1 MNAQTLLIFLA
12 VPFLAAALMPLI
24 AKAAKRLQGLL
35 LLVATAAELTLAA
48 LLFGKSIHFVQPWLS
63 WGPYTVDFS
72 LRLDS
77 FSSFIILAASAFAFL
92 IAVYSAVF
100 MKGHGSSRSFFA
112 YMLLTLGLINGAV
125 LANNLVLMLF
135 FWEGLLV
142 TLFTMILTGGVK
154 ASATALKALVLNGVA
169 DLCLMLGIAVLAGS
183 AHTLAMDQ
191 INWALDGSSAGTLA
205 FILMMIGAV
214 AKAGSMPFHSWIP
227 DAALDAP
234 LPFMAF
240 LPAALEKLAGIY
252 LLARISLELF
262 QFKPGSA
269 MSLLMMIIGAVT
281 LLFAVLMA
289 LIQKDYKR
297 LLSYHAVSQVG
308 YMILGIGTALPIGIV
323 GGLFHMINHAMY
335 KSTLFLTAG
344 SVERQAGTT
353 DLKQLGGLARKM
365 PVTFACF
372 AAAAAAI
379 SGVPPFNGFFS
390 KELIFGATLETNVV
404 FYIVAALGAFL
415 TAASFLK
422 LGHAVYLGKP
432 GEKTAGVK
440 EAPWPMLAPM
450 IIIAAGCL
458 LFGVWNALPLQ
469 KLIEPILGVRLA
481 GESFAGHVDWLL
493 TGISL
498 GVLALALLNHLYG
511 ARRAGSGLGASDHI
525 HYAPGLKQMYDLAE
539 RRRFDPYEIGM
550 GIATAAAR
558 ALMRLDRGIDW
569 LFSDL
574 TVKIA
579 ETASLG
585 IRKAHT
591 GSYWVYILWIL
602 GGLAAIAA
610 LAAALA

>member
-1 MNAQTLLIFLA
+1 MSAQTLLIFLA

-24 AKAAKRLQGLL
+24 PKKAKRLQSALL
-35 LLVATAAELTLAA
+35 LTATVAALTLAG
-48 LLFGKSIHFVQPWLS
+48 LLFGQSIDWAKPWLS
-63 WGPYTVDFS
+63 WGSFTIDFA

-77 FSSFIILAASAFAFL
+77 FSGFIVLAASAFALL
-92 IAVYSAVF
+92 IAVYATVF

-125 LANNLVLMLF
+125 LANNLLLMLF

-154 ASATALKALVLNGVA
+154 ASGTALKALVLNGVA
-169 DLCLMLGIAVLAGS
+169 DLCLMLGIAVLAGT

-191 INWALDGSSAGTLA
+191 ISCALEGSSAGTLA
-205 FILMMIGAV
+205 FILMMIGAT
-214 AKAGSMPFHSWIP
+214 AKAGAMPFHTWIP

-252 LLARISLELF
+252 LLARISLNLF
-262 QFKPGSA
+262 QFRPGSA
-269 MSLLMMIIGAVT
+269 MSLLMMILGAVT

-353 DLKQLGGLARKM
+353 DLKKLGGMGRRM
-365 PVTFACF
+365 PVTFVCF
-372 AAAAAAI
+372 IVAAAAI

-404 FYIVAALGAFL
+404 FYIVAALGAFF

-422 LGHAVYLGKP
+422 LGHAVFLGKP
-432 GEKTAGVK
+432 GEKAANVK

-450 IIIAAGCL
+450 IVIAAGCL

-469 KLIEPILGVRLA
+469 KFIEPILGARLE
-481 GESFAGHVDWLL
+481 GETFAGHMDWLL
-493 TGISL
+493 TAISL
-498 GVLALALLNHLYG
+498 GILALAFLNHRYG
-511 ARRAGSGLGASDHI
+511 VKRSGSGLGASDHF
-525 HYAPGLKQMYDLAE
+525 HHAPGLRQMYDLAE

-550 GIATAAAR
+550 TIANGAAAM
-558 ALMRLDRGIDW
+558 LLRLDRGIDW
-569 LFSDL
+569 LFSTL
-574 TVKIA
+574 TVRLTDIA
-579 ETASLG
+579 SQG

-591 GSYWVYILWIL
+591 GSYWMYILWIL